1 MHDDRKAA
9 LLAKV
14 KARAEAKAAQS
25 AADARMACDDLVTL
39 ADIEEAYEVV
49 KASPGVRRTPL
60 LGGFEL
66 GGAAELLLKLENVQ
80 STGSFKIRGMTNVF
94 SRASAASKACGAVTM
109 SAGNAGR
116 SFATLAAS
124 EGVDGVVIMPHG
136 VPPSRRRAIEACG
149 ARVESAH
156 MAGLQARVDE
166 LVRDE
171 GRFYVHPFDAKA
183 LIAGHAR
190 WGLEIAEQ
198 CPDADVILGC
208 CGGGGLVS
216 GIAAAAK
223 LAGDSKQAGDAKQA
237 AGSKRKQPRVY
248 AVEPEGAPTMHESLR
263 AGAPAALAPGAHTI
277 AHGLAAPFA
286 GPVSFEHVRAFV
298 DGVILVTD
306 DELRAATRLAYGWG
320 LVAETSG
327 CAGIAALLAGK
338 VPGGVAGLR
347 VVAVVSG
354 SNIGV
359 EELAEEAFGMTVV
372 LPADSGD
379 RPPTNTWAAPWWALL
394 GLACGAAATA
404 YAYKKGKRL
413 FRWS

>member
-1 MHDDRKAA
+1 
-9 LLAKV
+9 
-14 KARAEAKAAQS
+14 
-25 AADARMACDDLVTL
+25 MACDGLVTL

-80 STGSFKIRGMTNVF
+80 CTGSFKIRGMTNVF

-124 EGVDGVVIMPHG
+124 EGVDGVVVMPHG
-136 VPPSRRRAIEACG
+136 VPASRRRAIEACG
-149 ARVESAH
+149 ARVESAE

-166 LVRDE
+166 LVREE

-183 LIAGHAR
+183 LIAGHASC
-190 WGLEIAEQ
+190 GLEIAEQ
-198 CPDADVILGC
+198 CPDADVILVC

-223 LAGDSKQAGDAKQA
+223 LVGGSKQAG
-237 AGSKRKQPRVY
+237 GSKQKQPRVY

-306 DELRAATRLAYGWG
+306 DDLRAATRLAYGWG

-359 EELAEEAFGMTVV
+359 EELAEEAFGLV
-372 LPADSGD
+372 LPAGGD
-379 RPPTNTWAAPWWALL
+379 RPPADAWAAPWWALL

-404 YAYKKGKRL
+404 YAYKKGNR
-413 FRWS
+413 